1 MPVVMLDCT
10 LRDGGYYNSWD
21 FELAVVKRY
30 LQAMAAAKI
39 DYVELGLRG
48 FLRSGFFGPYA
59 FSRDEHLKDL
69 GLPRELRYG
78 VMVNAAELLKH
89 AEGPN
94 VAVKLLFGP
103 AAESPIE
110 LVRVAC
116 HLREVSEVLDACR
129 WLKEQGY
136 RIGLNIMQI
145 AQCRTDE
152 LAAQVAAI
160 PADVVEVLYFA
171 DSTGG
176 MSPAQVS
183 SVVASLRQHWPG
195 ALGIH
200 AHDNRALA
208 HANTLQAISDGV
220 TWVDSTVT
228 GMGRG
233 PGNAKTEYL
242 ALEFAEQREGVN
254 TAPLL
259 RLVSQDFQPM
269 QQAFGW
275 GTNPYYYLAGKHG
288 IHPTYVQEMLGDP
301 RYSEADL
308 ATTLEALKAQGARTF
323 SVNTLEAARHFY
335 YGEVTGEWAPRET
348 LQGREALLIG
358 AGSGVARHRQ
368 ALERYIRQHN
378 PVVVALNTHCV
389 LDDSVI
395 DLRLACHPLRLMAD
409 LRDYAQMR
417 QPLVTPAAMLPPG
430 VRESLGALRLLDFGL
445 SVRPGVFEF
454 AERYCTVPNT
464 LALSYALALLASAG
478 ASRILLAGFDGYS
491 GEDPRNRELDQ
502 TVGLFQA
509 QPGVPELL
517 AITPTRL
524 QLPISSVYAL

>member
-10 LRDGGYYNSWD
+10 LRDGGYYNNWD
-21 FELAVVKRY
+21 FEHGLVQRY
-30 LQAMAAAKI
+30 LHAMASAKI

-48 FLRSGFFGPYA
+48 FSRSGFFGPYA
-59 FSRDEHLKDL
+59 FSRDDHLCDL
-69 GLPRELRYG
+69 GLPKELHYG

-89 AEGPN
+89 ADGAN
-94 VAVKLLFGP
+94 VAVTQLFGP
-103 AAESPIE
+103 ASESLIE

-116 HLREVSEVLDACR
+116 HLREVAGVLDACR
-129 WLKEQGY
+129 WLKSQGY

-145 AQCRTDE
+145 AECSVDE
-152 LAAQVAAI
+152 LAIQVSAI
-160 PADVVEVLYFA
+160 PNDVVDVLYFA

-183 SVVASLRQHWPG
+183 AVTASLRKRWSG

-242 ALEFAEQREGVN
+242 ALEFAEQRVGAN

-259 RLVSQDFQPM
+259 KLVSRDFLPM
-269 QQAFGW
+269 QQVFGW
-275 GTNPYYYLAGKHG
+275 GTNTYYYLAGKHG
-288 IHPTYVQEMLGDP
+288 IHPTYVQEMLGDS
-301 RYSEADL
+301 RYSGADL
-308 ATTLEALKAQGARTF
+308 ATTLEALKKGGARTF
-323 SVNTLEAARHFY
+323 SSDTLEAARHFY
-335 YGEVTGEWAPRET
+335 YGEAIGSWAPRET

-358 AGSGVARHRQ
+358 AGPGITRHRQ
-368 ALERYIRQHN
+368 ALERYIRKN
-378 PVVVALNTHCV
+378 DPIVVVLNTHSV
-389 LDDSVI
+389 LDDAAVN
-395 DLRLACHPLRLMAD
+395 LRLACHPLRLMAD
-409 LRDYAQMR
+409 LSDYAELR
-417 QPLVTPAAMLPPG
+417 QPLVTPASMLPSD
-430 VRESLGALRLLDFGL
+430 VREALSTLKLLDFGI

-454 AERYCTVPNT
+454 ADHSCTVPNT
-464 LALSYALALLASAG
+464 LALSYALAMLASG
-478 ASRILLAGFDGYS
+478 DVSRILLAGFDGYA
-491 GEDPRNRELDQ
+491 GDDPRNRELDQ
-502 TVGLFQA
+502 TLELFQA
-509 QPGVPELL
+509 QPAAPELL